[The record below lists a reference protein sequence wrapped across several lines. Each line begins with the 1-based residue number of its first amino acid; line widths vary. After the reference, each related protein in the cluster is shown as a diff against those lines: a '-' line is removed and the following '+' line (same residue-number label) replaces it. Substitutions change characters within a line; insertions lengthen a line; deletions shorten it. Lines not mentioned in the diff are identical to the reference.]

1 MGKNTS
7 QIKLSEEEAVKV
19 IGLSIMLA
27 IFTSC
32 KNT

>member
-19 IGLSIMLA
+19 ISWA
-27 IFTSC
+27 IFWWIIGW
-32 KNT
+32 

>member
-19 IGLSIMLA
+19 IIEQYFDELS
-27 IFTSC
+27 FD
-32 KNT
+32 NQ